1 MADSVRMNMNE
12 VETRQ
17 SSLRQTPNGSF
28 GAQFKNGLAQT
39 ATVVGGTAQAAGY
52 AIPGASV
59 VGAAI
64 SQLGQVR
71 DTSAGT
77 SNMAPNSTG
86 LVPSNGIGGGSS
98 LGGGGSATLAATGID
113 GSGGVGGGG
122 GGGYLGQVAN
132 SAQGGNASSQLLMA
146 TQQMTE
152 LNQTFNLQYLQL
164 QEKMQQENR
173 EFSAMSNVMK
183 AKSDTA
189 KNSLSNLK

>member
-1 MADSVRMNMNE
+1 MAESIRMNMNE

-17 SSLRQTPNGSF
+17 SSLRQTPNNSF
-28 GAQFKNGLAQT
+28 GSQFKNGLAQT
-39 ATVVGGTAQAAGY
+39 ANVVGGTAQAAGY

-77 SNMAPNSTG
+77 SNMAPNASG
-86 LVPSNGIGGGSS
+86 LVPSNGIGGSS

-113 GSGGVGGGG
+113 GSSGVGGG
-122 GGGYLGQVAN
+122 GGGYLGQVAT

>member
-1 MADSVRMNMNE
+1 MAESIRIDMNQ

-17 SSLRQTPNGSF
+17 SSLRQTPNTSF
-28 GAQFKNGLAQT
+28 GEQFKSGLAQT
-39 ATVVGGTAQAAGY
+39 ANVVGNTAAAAGY

-64 SQLGQVR
+64 TGAGSIR
-71 DTSAGT
+71 DTSAGLGGGSPT
-77 SNMAPNSTG
+77 ASSLVGNTGSFGNSFGSPT
-86 LVPSNGIGGGSS
+86 LQATGIGGI
-98 LGGGGSATLAATGID
+98 GGSPGSVAAQNGLSSD
-113 GSGGVGGGG
+113 
-122 GGGYLGQVAN
+122 N
-132 SAQGGNASSQLLMA
+132 PSAQLLNA

-173 EFSAMSNVMK
+173 EFTAMSNVMK
-183 AKSDTA
+183 AKTDTA

>member
-1 MADSVRMNMNE
+1 MAENSIRMDMNQ

-17 SSLRQTPNGSF
+17 SSLRQTPNTSF
-28 GAQFKNGLAQT
+28 GEQFKSGLAQT
-39 ATVVGGTAQAAGY
+39 ASVVGNTAAGAGY

-64 SQLGQVR
+64 NSLGQVR
-71 DTSAGT
+71 DQRSFSA
-77 SNMAPNSTG
+77 M
-86 LVPSNGIGGGSS
+86 
-98 LGGGGSATLAATGID
+98 GGGGSLSSPTLTATGTT
-113 GSGGVGGGG
+113 SGVGGTSSTGG
-122 GGGYLGQVAN
+122 
-132 SAQGGNASSQLLMA
+132 SSSQSLLDA

-164 QEKMQQENR
+164 QENMQQESR
-173 EFSAMSNVMK
+173 EFTAMSNVMK

>member
-1 MADSVRMNMNE
+1 MAENSIRMDMNQ

-17 SSLRQTPNGSF
+17 SSLRQTPNTSF
-28 GAQFKNGLAQT
+28 GEQFKSGLAQT
-39 ATVVGGTAQAAGY
+39 ASVVGNTAAGAGY

-64 SQLGQVR
+64 NSLGQVR
-71 DTSAGT
+71 DQRSFSAMSPTAGSLGSTGT
-77 SNMAPNSTG
+77 SSS
-86 LVPSNGIGGGSS
+86 LGSGA
-98 LGGGGSATLAATGID
+98 LGGGGSLSSPTLTATGTT
-113 GSGGVGGGG
+113 SGVGGTSSTGG
-122 GGGYLGQVAN
+122 
-132 SAQGGNASSQLLMA
+132 SSSQSLLDA

-164 QEKMQQENR
+164 QENMQQESR
-173 EFSAMSNVMK
+173 EFTAMSNVMK